1 MFIATEIYLVVF
13 IIFPKC
19 TNTEHFLDQHVLV
32 IFLDTAV
39 VHKASGAG
47 IQARD
52 SWMRNAN
59 PASVLYHPPTLTYLN
74 PHPLSLRAT
83 TTTE

>member
-1 MFIATEIYLVVF
+1 MHQHW
-13 IIFPKC
+13 
-19 TNTEHFLDQHVLV
+19 NFLDQHVLV
-32 IFLDTAV
+32 IFLDTYV
-39 VHKASGAG
+39 VHKVSGAG